1 MTQETLD
8 INTFPVILLLLLD
21 RQLKKWRKV
30 SRLLGLKPL
39 LPRHQPLTS
48 LLLPS
53 PVNLRILELTLS
65 PQRVL
70 VSGGITEHQAM
81 PIKPAIVG
89 IS

>member
-21 RQLKKWRKV
+21 RQLKKWRK
-30 SRLLGLKPL
+30 
-39 LPRHQPLTS
+39 
-48 LLLPS
+48 
-53 PVNLRILELTLS
+53 
-65 PQRVL
+65 RVL